1 MKKIIAVCIAIS
13 CLWVSQSF
21 ASEMRI
27 AYVDIKV
34 SMENTKAYKQGVK
47 RFEALQNKKR
57 KQLDAKRKKLT
68 DLDKELQMQSMAMT
82 SEHLMEKQQELTR
95 LKKEFDRDLQDA
107 TDELKGEK
115 RQLDKTMFGKF
126 YNAVKDY
133 GKKHKFDIIL
143 PRSAIIYGSEPY
155 DITADITKILDHS
168 K

>member
-1 MKKIIAVCIAIS
+1 MKKIIAVCIAVS
-13 CLWVSQSF
+13 CLWIGQSV

-34 SMENTKAYKQGVK
+34 AMENTKAYKQNVK

-57 KQLDAKRKKLT
+57 KQLDAKRKTLT

-95 LKKEFDRDLQDA
+95 LKKEFDRNLQDA
-107 TDELKGEK
+107 TDELKREK
-115 RQLDKTMFGKF
+115 RQLDQTMFGKF
-126 YNAVKDY
+126 YIAVKTY
-133 GKKHKFDIIL
+133 GKEHKFDIIL
-143 PRSAIIYGSEPY
+143 PRSAIIYGSESY
-155 DITADITKILDHS
+155 DITADITQILDKS